1 MKRTTIVKLL
11 IDVTMTVLYLLLM
24 FAGGL
29 GGFFHEIAGIG
40 FCVIYIVHI
49 LLNRPMMRGLFKG
62 AKSANRKPDRVI
74 LLISDIVMMICMP
87 IVVLTGV
94 FIARELFVIDIGLPW
109 DFIFSL
115 HNTLSY
121 VCLGTMA
128 LHLLLHAKYLI
139 GVFKKLP
146 SVNGKEV
153 RSALYRFGAGAAA
166 AITIYVSVYSVLN
179 GNMTNEPLA
188 SSDKNN
194 NTPKPTEP
202 TATAPTTEVLTQEQ
216 SISTTLPITEDY
228 FANTDSEITDETQQT
243 TDEQIEMTTQQPQE
257 EQTQIE
263 PVTEEET
270 EEIPS
275 LEEFLSGMYCTGCG
289 KHCSLLSPRCGKGEA
304 QAEQAQYEYEQLY
317 YSN

>member
-49 LLNRPMMRGLFKG
+49 LLNRPMTRGLFKG
-62 AKSANRKPDRVI
+62 VKSTSRKPDRVI

-94 FIARELFVIDIGLPW
+94 LIARELFVIDIGLPW

-115 HNTLSY
+115 HNALSY

-146 SVNGKEV
+146 SVNGREV

-166 AITIYVSVYSVLN
+166 AITIYFSVYSVIN

-188 SSDKNN
+188 SAGKNN

-202 TATAPTTEVLTQEQ
+202 VATAPTTEVLTQEQ
-216 SISTTLPITEDY
+216 TISTTLPITEDY
-228 FANTDSEITDETQQT
+228 FANTEGDV
-243 TDEQIEMTTQQPQE
+243 TDEQIEMTTQQVVE
-257 EQTQIE
+257 EETQIE

-275 LEEFLSGMYCTGCG
+275 LEEFLSSMYCTGCSR
-289 KHCSLLSPRCGKGEA
+289 HCSLLSPRCGRGEA

>member
-49 LLNRPMMRGLFKG
+49 LLNRPMTRGLFKG
-62 AKSANRKPDRVI
+62 VKSTSRKPDRVI

-87 IVVLTGV
+87 IVVLTGIL
-94 FIARELFVIDIGLPW
+94 IARELFVIDIGLPW

-115 HNTLSY
+115 HNALSY

-128 LHLLLHAKYLI
+128 LHLVLYAKYLI

-146 SVNGKEV
+146 SVNGREV

-166 AITIYVSVYSVLN
+166 AVTIYFSVYSVIN

-188 SSDKNN
+188 SAGKNN

-202 TATAPTTEVLTQEQ
+202 VATAPTTEVLTQEQ
-216 SISTTLPITEDY
+216 TISTTLPITEDY
-228 FANTDSEITDETQQT
+228 FANTEGDV
-243 TDEQIEMTTQQPQE
+243 TDEQIEMTTQQVVE
-257 EQTQIE
+257 EETQIE

-270 EEIPS
+270 EKIPS
-275 LEEFLSGMYCTGCG
+275 LEEFLSGMNCTGCG
-289 KHCSLLSPRCGKGEA
+289 KHCSLLSPRCGRGEA

>member
-49 LLNRPMMRGLFKG
+49 LLNRPMTRGLFKG
-62 AKSANRKPDRVI
+62 VKSTSRKPDRVI

-94 FIARELFVIDIGLPW
+94 LIARELFVIDIGLPW

-115 HNTLSY
+115 HNALSY

-146 SVNGKEV
+146 SVNGREV
-153 RSALYRFGAGAAA
+153 RSAFCRFGAGAAA
-166 AITIYVSVYSVLN
+166 AITIYFSVYSVIN

-188 SSDKNN
+188 SAGKNN

-202 TATAPTTEVLTQEQ
+202 VATAPTTEVLTQEQ
-216 SISTTLPITEDY
+216 TISTTLPITEDY
-228 FANTDSEITDETQQT
+228 FANTEGDV
-243 TDEQIEMTTQQPQE
+243 TDEQIEMTTQQVVE
-257 EQTQIE
+257 EETQIE

-275 LEEFLSGMYCTGCG
+275 LEEFLSSMYCTGCSR
-289 KHCSLLSPRCGKGEA
+289 HCSLLSPRCGRGEA

>member
-49 LLNRPMMRGLFKG
+49 LLNRPMTRGLFKG
-62 AKSANRKPDRVI
+62 VKSTSRKPDRVI

-87 IVVLTGV
+87 IVVLTGIL
-94 FIARELFVIDIGLPW
+94 IARELFVIDIGLPW

-115 HNTLSY
+115 HNALSY

-146 SVNGKEV
+146 SVNGREV

-166 AITIYVSVYSVLN
+166 AVTIYFSVYSVIN

-188 SSDKNN
+188 SAGKNN

-202 TATAPTTEVLTQEQ
+202 VATAPTTEVLTQEQ
-216 SISTTLPITEDY
+216 TISTTLPITEDY
-228 FANTDSEITDETQQT
+228 FANTEGEN
-243 TDEQIEMTTQQPQE
+243 TDEQIEMTTQQVVE
-257 EQTQIE
+257 EETQIE

-275 LEEFLSGMYCTGCG
+275 LEEFLSGMNCTGCG
-289 KHCSLLSPRCGKGEA
+289 KHCSLLSPRCGRGEA
-304 QAEQAQYEYEQLY
+304 QAEQAQYEYEQMY

>member
-49 LLNRPMMRGLFKG
+49 LLNRPMTRGLFKG
-62 AKSANRKPDRVI
+62 VKSTSRKPDRVI

-87 IVVLTGV
+87 IVVLTGIL
-94 FIARELFVIDIGLPW
+94 IARELFVIDIGLPW

-115 HNTLSY
+115 HNALSY

-128 LHLLLHAKYLI
+128 LHLVLHAKYLI

-146 SVNGKEV
+146 SVNGREV

-166 AITIYVSVYSVLN
+166 AVTIYFSVYSVIN

-188 SSDKNN
+188 SAGKNN

-202 TATAPTTEVLTQEQ
+202 VATAPTTEVLTQEQ
-216 SISTTLPITEDY
+216 TISTTLPITEDY
-228 FANTDSEITDETQQT
+228 FANTEGDV
-243 TDEQIEMTTQQPQE
+243 TDEQIEMTTQQVVE
-257 EQTQIE
+257 EETQIE

-270 EEIPS
+270 EKIPS
-275 LEEFLSGMYCTGCG
+275 LEEFLSGMNCTGCG
-289 KHCSLLSPRCGKGEA
+289 KHCSLLSPRCGRGEA